1 MKNKS
6 KKLKDVLKGKWDYDR
21 SSTSLRSLSNTD
33 RQKGLAEAKSL
44 KIKDSSYFGR
54 AVSSRGNPDYT
65 GPSPGAAGTSD
76 RMPGTT
82 PETNALVPP
91 LHPKR
96 SKSIKNLDEG
106 SNNRPNKKRRERF
119 I

>member
-1 MKNKS
+1 MEKKS
-6 KKLKDVLKGKWDYDR
+6 KKLKDVLGGKWDYDR
-21 SSTSLRSLSNTD
+21 SSTSLRSLSAAD

-65 GPSPGAAGTSD
+65 GPSPFAPGTSD

-96 SKSIKNLDEG
+96 SKTLKNLDKG